1 MAIRMKPVIALLV
14 IKQYESPDIPFD
26 YMSDEQRDKA
36 YEYRKAVETI
46 ETVIDRYRL
55 CESRACS

>member
-1 MAIRMKPVIALLV
+1 MIRMKPTIALLV
-14 IKQYESPDIPFD
+14 IKQYERPDYGFD
-26 YMSDEQRDKA
+26 YMSDEQKDKA

-46 ETVIDRYRL
+46 ETVIDTYHL